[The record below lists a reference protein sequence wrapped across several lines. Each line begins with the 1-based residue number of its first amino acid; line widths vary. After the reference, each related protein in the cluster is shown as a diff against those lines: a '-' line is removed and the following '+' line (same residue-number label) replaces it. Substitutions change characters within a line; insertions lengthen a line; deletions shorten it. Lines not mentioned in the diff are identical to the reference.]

1 MADLTPAAAIRAF
14 AFSSDQAAPAPAT
27 PAPTAPPA
35 PAVPVEPYSPVS
47 PSHAGQWIEV
57 EKDNLAKGTIT
68 QEEATRRFDALG
80 ATPEQRA
87 PDTRSA
93 EVRLLDQH
101 LPAAKESD
109 FLIHYGEP
117 GRPAPPMTPELQQF
131 DTNARA
137 WLSGAEFPRAH
148 GNSLITQ
155 IERTVHATKGMTP
168 DQLESYGL
176 VE

>member
-87 PDTRSA
+87 PDTRS
-93 EVRLLDQH
+93 EYVKQLDANF
-101 LPAAKESD
+101 PPAKEHE
-109 FLIHYGEP
+109 FLVNLYPP
-117 GRPAPPMTPELQQF
+117 GQAPAVIPKEVQTFEA
-131 DTNARA
+131 NVRA
-137 WLSGAEFPRAH
+137 WMGPDGAGALAGTRE
-148 GNSLITQ
+148 
-155 IERTVHATKGMTP
+155 
-168 DQLESYGL
+168 
-176 VE
+176 

>member
-47 PSHAGQWIEV
+47 PSHAAQWIEW
-57 EKDNLAKGTIT
+57 EKDKLAKGTIT
-68 QEEATRRFDALG
+68 PEEATRRFDALG

-93 EVRLLDQH
+93 YVKQLDAAF
-101 LPAAKESD
+101 PPAKEHE
-109 FLIHYGEP
+109 FLVNLYPP
-117 GRPAPPMTPELQQF
+117 GQVPAVIPKEAQAF
-131 DTNARA
+131 EANVRA
-137 WLSGAEFPRAH
+137 WMGPDGAGLSQGQ
-148 GNSLITQ
+148 GNSLLAILSK
-155 IERTVHATKGMTP
+155 AA
-168 DQLESYGL
+168 
-176 VE
+176 